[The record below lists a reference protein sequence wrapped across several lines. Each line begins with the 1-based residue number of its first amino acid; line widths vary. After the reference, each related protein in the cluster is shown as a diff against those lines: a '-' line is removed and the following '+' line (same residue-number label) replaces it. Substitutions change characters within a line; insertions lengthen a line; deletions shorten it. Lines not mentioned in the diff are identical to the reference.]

1 MCLPSVRTGVEGG
14 VAAGDLLE
22 TELAGAS
29 ILLTD
34 VVPSLCSSLG
44 AEDLPLRWGN
54 GQCQAHQGHGGQTAE
69 GKVMPPS
76 LNFPRE
82 NLFYSLKNNKS

>member
-1 MCLPSVRTGVEGG
+1 MGVVGG
-14 VAAGDLLE
+14 VAAGGLFE

-29 ILLTD
+29 ILLAED

-54 GQCQAHQGHGGQTAE
+54 GQCQAHQGHGGQAAE

-76 LNFPRE
+76 LNFLRE